1 MPAVTGYLRRVV
13 PGRYSSQFT
22 SSSHELRGSCPY
34 AGRVIRLGV
43 FERGNAR
50 GRDEELESLF
60 VVSLPRSLS
69 SLLYVAAARAVGLSE
84 PAWTSDGEI
93 LNRDRVPRRIQSLAP
108 VDERFTLLG
117 SAPDVFAGMTSYL
130 DSTALRRGFAY
141 KDVVQPFVIGGWDGL
156 GDFRVLKVRR
166 DVAEVAYTMLKRKW
180 LYPAHAA
187 NVFDEHPWALVE
199 GLVRAEMVLD
209 ALPGET
215 IEYEDAILDH
225 EPLEAALSR
234 LYPGVAV
241 ERPRYIDR
249 GFARTRR
256 RLEAERRN
264 SLVFRRLEWIV
275 SEVRARLRFD
285 DPREE
290 IAEALP

>member
-1 MPAVTGYLRRVV
+1 MHAEQRR
-13 PGRYSSQFT
+13 
-22 SSSHELRGSCPY
+22 
-34 AGRVIRLGV
+34 
-43 FERGNAR
+43 
-50 GRDEELESLF
+50 SLF

-69 SLLYVAAARAVGLSE
+69 SLLYVAAARAVGLAE
-84 PAWTSDGEI
+84 PPWTSDGEI
-93 LNRDRVPRRIQSLAP
+93 LNRDRVPRRHHCLAP

-117 SAPDVFAGMTSYL
+117 SAPDVFTGMTRYL
-130 DSTALRRGFAY
+130 DSTAQRRGFAY

-156 GDFRVLKVRR
+156 GDFNVLKVRR

-180 LYPAHAA
+180 LYPARAA
-187 NVFDEHPWALVE
+187 SLFDAHPWGVVE
-199 GLVRAEMVLD
+199 GLVRAELVLD

-215 IEYEDAILDH
+215 VEYADAVLDH
-225 EPLEAALSR
+225 APLDAALRR
-234 LYPGVAV
+234 LYPDTSVG
-241 ERPRYIDR
+241 PLHYIDR

-256 RLEAERRN
+256 RLEADRRN

-275 SEVRARLRFD
+275 SEVRERLRFD